1 MQTMVSFRLSTKYMW
16 GLRFK
21 WNGELVDL
29 NKMLHEKFHST
40 KPKFFHLFQVDVV
53 FANYFHYCKMDLT
66 YKVIRDQNP
75 NHITQRWVGDY

>member
-1 MQTMVSFRLSTKYMW
+1 MVSFRLSTKYMW

-40 KPKFFHLFQVDVV
+40 KPKFFHLFQLMLSLPTT
-53 FANYFHYCKMDLT
+53 FTIARWTSHTKSLEIRTLT
-66 YKVIRDQNP
+66 ILHK
-75 NHITQRWVGDY
+75 GG